1 MRCTHAVVVC
11 DGRKCYVWNTVWGE
25 GGVNM
30 LGVRWDVRRVRWE
43 GKVGGARIVGEKRQ
57 RKLWSLF

>member
-1 MRCTHAVVVC
+1 M
-11 DGRKCYVWNTVWGE
+11 WNTVWGE